1 MKFLTS
7 EWILPFFKKYKNG
20 QLLAIFLGL
29 LTMLSAGLLMFSSG
43 YVISRSATL
52 PENILIIYVPT
63 LMVRIFGIA
72 RPVLKYVE
80 RLTSHNWILR
90 ITSNLRKKLYLRL
103 ETEAIE
109 LSNRHRLGEMLG
121 LLNEDIANLQN
132 LYLRTIFPLLIGG
145 SLVIALLIISGIFS
159 IWLMLGLAVILAIL
173 YFLLPFISL
182 KMTVKSDER
191 LKIYRNDL
199 YSNLT
204 DNILGLQDWQLSGRK
219 DDFLSIY
226 KKAEKSSRNEQKHL
240 FAFAR
245 KRNLALQLVY
255 ALLILFLMI
264 WASTNLRSGDA
275 PNYIAAVVLGV
286 FPLFDAFSPLSDA
299 VVETHRYQDSVKRLD
314 ALPNRVEVERT
325 QTITNSDIQLKNVSF
340 AYEDEKPVLSSIS
353 LDIPKG
359 QHLAILGR
367 SGVGK
372 STLASLVRGDLIP
385 SSGSLTIGGI
395 APSKAANVEKKIGV
409 INQEPYIFNTTLRNN
424 LTLANLSATDE
435 EILSALE
442 AVGLQQMVSQLPEGL
457 DTMVD
462 EAGQRFS
469 GGEGHRL
476 ALARILLSNVD
487 IVILDEATLGLDP
500 ITEKQLLKECF
511 RLLADKT
518 ILFITH
524 HLLGVKQLDRV
535 IQLKNGSIKIDG
547 QPSDLM
553 NNNPEFIRLY
563 QLDKGF

>member
-7 EWILPFFKKYKNG
+7 EWILPFFKKYKKG
-20 QLLAIFLGL
+20 QILAIFLGL
-29 LTMLSAGLLMFSSG
+29 LTMLAAGLLMFSAG

-63 LMVRIFGIA
+63 LMIRIFGIA
-72 RPVLKYVE
+72 RPVLRYIE

-90 ITSNLRKKLYLRL
+90 ITSSLRKKLYLRL
-103 ETEAIE
+103 ETQAIE

-121 LLNEDIANLQN
+121 LLNEDIGNLQN

-145 SLVIALLIISGIFS
+145 SLSVTLLIISGVFS
-159 IWLMLGLAVILAIL
+159 LWLALGLAIILSVL
-173 YFLLPFISL
+173 YFLFPLVSL
-182 KMTVKSDER
+182 KMTVKSDEK

-199 YSNLT
+199 YSDLT

-219 DDFLSIY
+219 EDFLSIY
-226 KKAEKSSRNEQKHL
+226 KSAEASVRSEQGHL
-240 FAFAR
+240 FAFSR
-245 KRNLALQLVY
+245 KRNLALQAVY
-255 ALLILFLMI
+255 TVLILFLML
-264 WASTNLRSGDA
+264 WAASNLTTGDT

-314 ALPNRVEVERT
+314 ALPKKEEETRDQR
-325 QTITNSDIQLKNVSF
+325 ITGNGILLKDMSF
-340 AYEDEKPVLSSIS
+340 SYQNGKPILKD
-353 LDIPKG
+353 LDLNIPAG
-359 QHLAILGR
+359 QHVAVIGR

-372 STLASLVRGDLIP
+372 STLAALIRGDLKP
-385 SSGSLTIGGI
+385 SSGSLTIGGTE
-395 APSKAANVEKKIGV
+395 PSEAQNIEEKIGV

-424 LTLANLSATDE
+424 LTLANLDATDE
-435 EILSALE
+435 EILTALN
-442 AVGLQQMVSQLPEGL
+442 AVGLSQMVDQLPEGL
-457 DTMVD
+457 DTLVD
-462 EAGQRFS
+462 EAGQSFS
-469 GGEGHRL
+469 GGEAHRL
-476 ALARILLSNVD
+476 ALARILLSHVD

-500 ITEKQLLKECF
+500 ITEKHLLNETF
-511 RLLADKT
+511 RLLSDKT

-535 IQLKNGSIKIDG
+535 LQLKNGRIAIDG
-547 QPSDLM
+547 KPSELM
-553 NNNPEFIRLY
+553 ENSIEFIRLY